1 MPVSQALFGDTSFYQ
16 SLYHLDQAIA
26 ADVQAAG
33 CQHCGGRLH
42 VADYPRKPRG
52 VRSVLDESYYYRLS
66 FCCAADG
73 CRRRTTPP
81 SVRFLGRKV
90 YLGVIVILVTAL
102 TNGLSPRHRRWLMD
116 QLDLWPQTI
125 ARWQRWWREQVP
137 MTRCWRSLQPRF
149 VPPIA
154 VRALPGALLG
164 RLTGSDLAQRVR
176 QLLTLI
182 APLTTTSWAS
192 SLRGGGD
199 PQKM

>member
-1 MPVSQALFGDTSFYQ
+1 MCQAVFDDASFYQ
-16 SLYHLDQAIA
+16 SLFQLDQAIA

-33 CQHCGGRLH
+33 CQYCGGRLH

-52 VRSVLDESYYYRLS
+52 VRSALDESYQYRLS
-66 FCCAADG
+66 FCCAMDG

-90 YLGVIVILVTAL
+90 YLGVIIVLVTAL
-102 TNGLSPRHRRWLMD
+102 TDGLSSHHRRRLID

-137 MTRCWRSLQPRF
+137 MTRCWQALRPRF
-149 VPPIA
+149 VPPIEI
-154 VRALPGALLG
+154 RALPGALLG
-164 RLTGSDLAQRVR
+164 RLTGNDLTQRVR

-182 APLTTTSWAS
+182 APLTTGSWAS
-192 SLRGGGD
+192 SLLGGVD

>member
-1 MPVSQALFGDTSFYQ
+1 MCQAIVGDASFYQ
-16 SLYHLDQAIA
+16 SLFKLDQAIA
-26 ADVQAAG
+26 ADAQGAG
-33 CQHCGGRLH
+33 CQHCGDRLH

-52 VRSVLDESYYYRLS
+52 VRSALDESYQYRLS

-102 TNGLSPRHRRWLMD
+102 QHGLTASRRRQLIE
-116 QLDLWPQTI
+116 QLDLWPQTV
-125 ARWQRWWREQVP
+125 ARWRRWWREQVP
-137 MTRCWRSLQPRF
+137 ATHCWQMLRSRF
-149 VPPIA
+149 VPPIETH
-154 VRALPGALLG
+154 ALPGALLS
-164 RLTGSDLAQRVR
+164 RLTGDDLARRVR

-182 APLTTTSWAS
+182 SPLTTASWAS
-192 SLRGGGD
+192 SLPDGGL

>member
-1 MPVSQALFGDTSFYQ
+1 VCQAIVGDASFYQ
-16 SLYHLDQAIA
+16 SLLQLDQAIA

-52 VRSVLDESYYYRLS
+52 MRSALDASYQYRLS

-90 YLGVIVILVTAL
+90 YLGVIIVLVAAL
-102 TNGLSPRHRRWLMD
+102 TDGLSSPHRRRLID
-116 QLDLWPQTI
+116 RLDLWPQTI

-137 MTRCWRSLQPRF
+137 ASRCWQALRPRF
-149 VPPIA
+149 VPPVEI
-154 VRALPGALLG
+154 RALPGALLG
-164 RLTGSDLAQRVR
+164 RLMGDDLVARVR

-192 SLRGGGD
+192 SLPDGGL

>member
-1 MPVSQALFGDTSFYQ
+1 VCQAVFDDASFYQ
-16 SLYHLDQAIA
+16 SLFQLDQAIA

-33 CQHCGGRLH
+33 CRHCGGRLH

-52 VRSVLDESYYYRLS
+52 VRSALDETYQYRLS
-66 FCCAADG
+66 FCCATDG

-90 YLGVIVILVTAL
+90 YLGVVIILVTAL
-102 TNGLSPRHRRWLMD
+102 THGLTPRHRRLLID
-116 QLDLWPQTI
+116 RLDLWPQTI

-137 MTRCWRSLQPRF
+137 LTRCWQALRCRF

-164 RLTGSDLAQRVR
+164 RLTGSDLAMRVR
-176 QLLTLI
+176 QLLVLI
-182 APLTTTSWAS
+182 TPLTTSSWSS
-192 SLRGGGD
+192 SLPVSVD